1 MVGGF
6 GAGNSR
12 SSSRPGSDVKAG
24 AADVDIEIQTGAGAP
39 GSARRAVGRLSDR
52 LPQARLEGLQLL
64 VSELVTNSVRHAGMG
79 PDGRIRVRVRVA
91 RGAIR
96 LEVTDGG
103 PGFVPPKLVPSVYS
117 ESGWGLYLVDQIS
130 DRWGVLSRPTT
141 CVWLELD
148 DRAT

>member
-1 MVGGF
+1 M
-6 GAGNSR
+6 
-12 SSSRPGSDVKAG
+12 KAG
-24 AADVDIEIQTGAGAP
+24 ASDVDVEIRNGTGAP

-79 PDGRIRVRVRVA
+79 SDGRIRVRVRVG
-91 RGAIR
+91 RDTIR

-103 PGFVPPKLVPSVYS
+103 AGFVPPKLEPSVYA

-130 DRWGVLSRPTT
+130 DRWGVRSRPTT
-141 CVWLELD
+141 CVWLEMD
-148 DRAT
+148 AAAP